1 MLLTEAATIMQTKP
15 TAHTD
20 MNTRKKTH
28 TQDQQAAENVESVG
42 GSGKTKWSCHSCKI
56 AVTLFV
62 AVQYP
67 PTHICHKKAGRV
79 IPLQKE
85 GESNE

>member
-1 MLLTEAATIMQTKP
+1 MQTKP

-67 PTHICHKKAGRV
+67 PTHICYKKAGRV

>member
-1 MLLTEAATIMQTKP
+1 MQTKH
-15 TAHTD
+15 TAPTD

-28 TQDQQAAENVESVG
+28 TQNATVAENVEPVG
-42 GSGKTKWSCHSCKI
+42 GTEKTKWSCQSCKI
-56 AVTLFV
+56 TVTLFV

-67 PTHICHKKAGRV
+67 PTHICYKKAGRV

>member
-1 MLLTEAATIMQTKP
+1 MQTKH
-15 TAHTD
+15 TAPTD

-28 TQDQQAAENVESVG
+28 TQNATAAENVEPVG
-42 GSGKTKWSCHSCKI
+42 VTGKTKWSCHSCKI

-85 GESNE
+85 GNPNEQ

>member
-1 MLLTEAATIMQTKP
+1 
-15 TAHTD
+15 

-28 TQDQQAAENVESVG
+28 TQNATVAENVEPVG
-42 GSGKTKWSCHSCKI
+42 VTEKTKWSCQSCKI

-67 PTHICHKKAGRV
+67 PTHICYKKAGRV